1 MFSRALLA
9 LLLCLLPVSLTW
21 AAACD
26 AIWPAR
32 NTPNATVIPSLP
44 SFTGSG
50 ALTLPRVLGAGEF
63 HYGVTTVTSGDL
75 TVSGGASTRLY
86 FNGNLVIGGSSDFNQ
101 SGPPEDLII
110 IVNGNLTFTSAA
122 ARDRV
127 NVNAIIYATGNVTLT
142 GDTRITGSVT
152 AGGSISVPGQ
162 ITYDPGAVANADF
175 GSLCG
180 TPPVVSAPVL
190 DYVSSVCGDARS
202 LLVSFNAAT
211 GQERLSSSAEV
222 LTNYRLVSASGA
234 TVSITRAELAD
245 NGFDVVL
252 SLATPLVEGTRYT
265 LTVNNISDELGGTLV
280 SAVDSLY
287 FTATQSGMI
296 GSYFNNTTLTNP
308 VTRTQIDTTINDS
321 WGWFDTPFGLSGDGF
336 SIRWEGFFEPAVSGS
351 YQFRTV
357 SDDGVRLWVRDLASP
372 RINNWTNHAAT
383 TDTSGA
389 FALNVGERYPFVLE
403 YYNRSA
409 NFEVGEI
416 RLDWR
421 LNSGTYRTVS
431 STSPNGLS
439 VYTCRTAPVIN
450 NGLVVEYRLDGP
462 VWNGSPNEVVD
473 SSGLN
478 ANGNTVNGTRN
489 GPARVCNGAI
499 MNGSNFIRIPDNV
512 DLDLT
517 DELTVT
523 AWINLTSLGTE
534 LKSILSKDENYE
546 FHINN
551 TGAIYWWWN
560 SNAGTRSFTSG
571 TTRIRLGQWEHVAI
585 VYRDGRQSIYLNGV
599 EVAFRTYSGE
609 RLVTNADPLEIGADQ
624 GLTNRNWIGSIDEI
638 KIFKK
643 ALTATDIQA
652 IMNETRTCPSA
663 LDRFAITAA
672 ATASVCAPTTV
683 TVTALQADGSTY
695 TGYTGSINLE
705 TSSARGNW
713 ARGSGNGVLSPNPD
727 NDDNGLAQYTF
738 VAADNGR
745 VNLQLSNTHADQL
758 TITATD
764 SGGVATGTSSAIQFS
779 ENALQI
785 SVTDDLGSDFVAGR
799 NHAISIE
806 MLRRDPVT
814 GSCGRFLEYNGD
826 FSLKAWLTHSGAVP
840 ASLAPSISTTTSPV
854 SLPAAQPATNNVTL
868 NFAQGLA
875 SATWITTD
883 VGQYSFNLLDDSS
896 GLVVDVN
903 DEPLDVVGSSAQ
915 WTARPFAFDVQAT
928 GNPAAASAGDAA
940 FVKAGAD
947 FPVTVRA
954 VLHQGADDNDD
965 NGYPDTGAIL
975 SDNGVT
981 PAFGTEGE
989 SVVLNSSL
997 LLPADPAAHD
1007 PGLTGGTA
1015 VSSFTGGSAIT
1026 TLRYEEVGIIQL
1038 NAALADN
1045 SYLGSNPVTG
1055 RIDRVGRFYPD
1066 YFTVVDNAPQLR
1078 DGTGS
1083 WSCGFTYQGQ
1093 PFGFSSEPQLTVQAH
1108 SVTGQITR
1116 NYSTDF
1122 WKLTEPQHTLLLDV
1136 SSLPTGSVCE
1146 SGGSVVA
1153 GCFDSNSASV
1163 SRNLVGHDD
1172 FDGDG
1177 VLVFGTHSM
1186 TINKRNT
1193 TPDAGDVPYDP
1204 AVDLVIAAAQFTDAD
1219 GACYKVG
1226 VGCADYRIDD
1236 IGHATATGSHL
1247 RWGRGW
1253 VDSAVGSVL
1262 TPLPVTLRL
1271 QYWNSLGGFQ
1281 LNEDDDVLL
1290 CGGTAVSAPDIALS
1304 DFTDQLAAGETSVN
1318 AVSPFPGY
1326 HVLTLTAPGYQGTTP
1341 NTGRVQLTWNL
1352 ASWLQSDLDG
1362 DGSVEPP
1369 YGYATFSAQP
1379 GKQPILFM
1387 REVYR

>member
-1 MFSRALLA
+1 MG
-9 LLLCLLPVSLTW
+9 
-21 AAACD
+21 
-26 AIWPAR
+26 
-32 NTPNATVIPSLP
+32 
-44 SFTGSG
+44 TGDY
-50 ALTLPRVLGAGEF
+50 
-63 HYGVTTVTSGDL
+63 HYGATTVTIGDL
-75 TVSGGASTRLY
+75 TASGGTSTRLY
-86 FNGNLVIGGSSDFNQ
+86 FNGNLVVGGSTDLNQ
-101 SGPPEDLII
+101 GGAPEDLII

-142 GDTRITGSVT
+142 GDTRVTGSVT
-152 AGGSISVPGQ
+152 AGGSINVPGQ
-162 ITYDPGAVANADF
+162 ITYDAAAVANADF
-175 GSLCG
+175 GGLCG
-180 TPPVVSAPVL
+180 TGSGPVL
-190 DYVSSVCGDARS
+190 DYVSTVCGDSRG
-202 LLVSFNAAT
+202 LLVSFSAAT
-211 GQERLSSSAEV
+211 GQERLSSSVEV
-222 LTNYRLVSASGA
+222 IGNYQLVSSSGA
-234 TVSITRAELAD
+234 SVAITRAELAD
-245 NGFDVVL
+245 NGYDVIL
-252 SLATPLVEGTRYT
+252 TTATALIEGTRYT
-265 LTVNNISDELGGTLV
+265 LTVSNVSDELGAVLA
-280 SAVDSLY
+280 SASDTVY
-287 FTATQSGMI
+287 YTATQSGI
-296 GSYFNNTTLTNP
+296 VGSYFNNTTLTNP
-308 VTRTQIDTTINDS
+308 VTRTQIDTSIDDN
-321 WGWFDTPFGLSGDGF
+321 WGWFDTPFGTGSGGF
-336 SIRWEGFFEPAVSGS
+336 SIRWVGFFEPAVTGS

-357 SDDGVRLWVRDLASP
+357 SDDGVRLWVDDLSSAV
-372 RINNWTNHAAT
+372 INNWTNHAAT
-383 TDTSGA
+383 TDSSGA
-389 FALNVGERYPFVLE
+389 YTLTAGERYPFVLE

-421 LNSGTYRTVS
+421 LNSGTYRTVNS
-431 STSPNGLS
+431 ASPNGLG
-439 VYTCRTAPVIN
+439 VYTCRVAPDAT

-462 VWNGSPNEVVD
+462 VWNGSANEVVD

-478 ANGNTVNGTRN
+478 ANGNTVNGTVN
-489 GPARVCNGAI
+489 GPARICNGAI
-499 MNGSNFIRIPDNV
+499 MNGTNFIRIPDNN
-512 DLDLT
+512 DIDLT

-571 TTRIRLGQWEHVAI
+571 TARIRLGQWEHVAI
-585 VYRDGRQSIYLNGV
+585 VYRNGRQSIFLNGV

-643 ALTATDIQA
+643 ALIATDIQA

-663 LDRFAITAA
+663 LDRFSVSAA

-705 TSSARGNW
+705 TSSAHGNW

-727 NDDNGLAQYTF
+727 TDDNGLAQYTF

-745 VNLQLSNTHADQL
+745 VNLQLSNTHADRL
-758 TITATD
+758 TVTATD
-764 SGGVATGTSSAIQFS
+764 TGGTATGTSAAIQFS
-779 ENALQI
+779 ENAFQI
-785 SVTDDLGSDFVAGR
+785 SVADSLNTDIVAGR
-799 NHAISIE
+799 DHGIQIE

-826 FSLKAWLTHSGAVP
+826 FSLKAWLTSSGAVP
-840 ASLAPSISTTTSPV
+840 SSVAPSVSTTTTPV
-854 SLPAAQPATNNVTL
+854 QLPFALPASNNVTL
-868 NFAQGLA
+868 NFVQGLA
-875 SATWITTD
+875 AANWITTD
-883 VGQYSFNLLDDSS
+883 VGQYRFNLLDDSS
-896 GLVVDVN
+896 GLVVDLN
-903 DEPLDVVGSSAQ
+903 DEPLDVTGSSAQ
-915 WTARPFAFDVQAT
+915 WTTRPFALDVQAT
-928 GNPAAASAGDAA
+928 GNPAAANASGAA

-954 VLHQGADDNDD
+954 VLHQASDDTNDD
-965 NGYPDTGAIL
+965 GYPDTGAVL
-975 SDNGVT
+975 SDNGAT
-981 PAFGTEGE
+981 PAFGSEGE
-989 SVVLNSSL
+989 SVVLSSSL

-1007 PGLTGGTA
+1007 PGVSGGTTLN
-1015 VSSFTGGSAIT
+1015 SFVAGSANA

-1045 SYLGSNPVTG
+1045 SYLGSSAVTG

-1083 WSCGFTYQGQ
+1083 WDCGFTYQGQ
-1093 PFGFSSEPQLTVQAH
+1093 PFGFVSEPQLTVQAH

-1116 NYSTDF
+1116 NYSSDF
-1122 WKLTEPQHTLLLDV
+1122 WKLAEPQHTLLLDV

-1163 SRNLVGHDD
+1163 SRNWVSHAD

-1177 VLVFGTHSM
+1177 VLVFGTHDM
-1186 TINKRNT
+1186 TINKLNV

-1204 AVDLVIAAAQFTDAD
+1204 AVDMVIAAAQFTDSD

-1226 VGCADYRIDD
+1226 ASCADFRIENVV
-1236 IGHATATGSHL
+1236 HATATVSHL

-1253 VDSAVGSVL
+1253 VDSAVGSVM

-1271 QYWNSLGGFQ
+1271 QYWNSAGGFQ
-1281 LNEDDDVLL
+1281 LNEGDDALL
-1290 CGGTAVSAPDIALS
+1290 CGGTTVLAPDITLS

-1318 AVSPFPGY
+1318 GVSPFPGY
-1326 HVLTLTAPGYQGTTP
+1326 HVLTLAAPGYQGTTP
-1341 NTGRVQLTWNL
+1341 NTGRV
-1352 ASWLQSDLDG
+1352 
-1362 DGSVEPP
+1362 
-1369 YGYATFSAQP
+1369 
-1379 GKQPILFM
+1379 
-1387 REVYR
+1387 